1 MKEKEKKKDGGVEI
15 RKKKTKK
22 QKTKKKTN
30 KQTKEKGNLRLG
42 VEIRE
47 KYRSGGRWVLIYIY
61 IYITAY
67 FGVCHR
73 IF

>member
-30 KQTKEKGNLRLG
+30 KQTNKRERKSKAWRGDKG
-42 VEIRE
+42 EI
-47 KYRSGGRWVLIYIY
+47 
-61 IYITAY
+61 
-67 FGVCHR
+67 
-73 IF
+73 